1 MEALVDLSWRPFP
14 SAVLIIIGLATAWAG
29 SGLAARGLRQRAG
42 GGSNMQDFVRGFRFA
57 VIGLVLAGLGAA
69 WWWHVKWLFV
79 LSLVFGGEEI
89 LESTVHL
96 AILRWKPKV
105 GTQKSAAL
113 RRTTGAQLDRQF
125 SRYRLPSTYRKG
137 G

>member
-1 MEALVDLSWRPFP
+1 MEVLVDLSWRPFP
-14 SAVLIIIGLATAWAG
+14 SAALIIIGLATAWAG
-29 SGLAARGLRQRAG
+29 SSLAGRGLRQRVG
-42 GGSNMQDFVRGFRFA
+42 GGSNMQDFVRGFRIA

-69 WWWHVKWLFV
+69 WWWHVTWLFV

-105 GTQKSAAL
+105 GTQKSAVL
-113 RRTTGAQLDRQF
+113 RRATAAKLDQQL
-125 SRYRLPSTYRKG
+125 SRYPLPSTCRQG
-137 G
+137 E

>member
-1 MEALVDLSWRPFP
+1 MDAFVDLSWRPLP
-14 SAVLIIIGLATAWAG
+14 SAALIVIGLATVWAG
-29 SGLAARGLRQRAG
+29 TSLAGHGLRQRAG

-69 WWWHVKWLFV
+69 WWWHVTWLFV

-96 AILRWKPKV
+96 AILRWRPSPLGMPGVHPPSARHNIPGLPPKV
-105 GTQKSAAL
+105 A
-113 RRTTGAQLDRQF
+113 
-125 SRYRLPSTYRKG
+125 G
-137 G
+137 GDL